1 MDRGMPRKPRMVLP
15 NTPCHVVQRGN
26 NREACFFAE
35 MDYAFYLECLYK
47 ALHDHQVALHAYV
60 LMTNH
65 VHLLMTPTTHDG
77 ISKVMQSVG
86 RRYVQYINTT
96 YQRTGTLWEGRHK
109 ASLVQAEQYLLTCY
123 RYIELNPVAANMV
136 THPAEYPWS
145 SYAHH
150 ALGKPNRL
158 IHDHVLYE
166 HLGQTSTERQ
176 YAYSELFRYALDTKD
191 IHAIRTSTRYETP
204 LGNERFKVQIET
216 ALGRKFKHT
225 TRGRPRQAQRH
236 RTTAMDQ
243 EG

>member
-1 MDRGMPRKPRMVLP
+1 MPRKPRMYLP
-15 NTPCHVVQRGN
+15 ETPCHVVQRGN

-35 MDYAFYLECLYK
+35 MDYVFYLECLNK
-47 ALHDHQVALHAYV
+47 ALQDLHVALHAYV

-65 VHLLMTPTTHDG
+65 VHLLMTPATHNG

-96 YQRTGTLWEGRHK
+96 YRRTGTLWEGRHK
-109 ASLVQAEQYLLTCY
+109 ASLVQADQYLLTCY

-136 THPAEYPWS
+136 SHPDAYPWS

-158 IHDHVLYE
+158 IRDHVLYE
-166 HLGQTSTERQ
+166 QLGQTATARH
-176 YAYSELFRYALDTKD
+176 YAYRELFRHALDTKD

-204 LGNERFKVQIET
+204 LGNDRFKVQIET

-225 TRGRPRQAQRH
+225 TRGRPRQDKR
-236 RTTAMDQ
+236 DQ
-243 EG
+243 AVGRDEER